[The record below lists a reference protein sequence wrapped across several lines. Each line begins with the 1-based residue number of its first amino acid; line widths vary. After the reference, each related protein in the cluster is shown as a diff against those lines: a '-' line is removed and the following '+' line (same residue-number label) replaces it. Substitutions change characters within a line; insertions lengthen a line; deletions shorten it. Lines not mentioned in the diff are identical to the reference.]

1 LKIDSKK
8 KITDSLK
15 KHSKKELIEK
25 KESTKNKAKENARNR
40 KFSQDNKE
48 RFKKTSSR

>member
-15 KHSKKELIEK
+15 KLSKKELMEK
-25 KESTKNKAKENARNR
+25 KQSPENKAKENARSR
-40 KFSQDNKE
+40 KSSQDNKE

>member
-8 KITDSLK
+8 KITISLK
-15 KHSKKELIEK
+15 KFSKQELIEK
-25 KESTKNKAKENARNR
+25 KQSPENKAKENVRSR
-40 KFSQDNKE
+40 KSSQDNKE

>member
-8 KITDSLK
+8 KLK
-15 KHSKKELIEK
+15 ENQDGHE
-25 KESTKNKAKENARNR
+25 NKAKENARNR
-40 KFSQDNKE
+40 KSSQDNKE

>member
-8 KITDSLK
+8 KIMGSLK
-15 KHSKKELIEK
+15 KYSKKELIAK
-25 KESTKNKAKENARNR
+25 KQSPENKAKENARNR
-40 KFSQDNKE
+40 KSSQDNKE